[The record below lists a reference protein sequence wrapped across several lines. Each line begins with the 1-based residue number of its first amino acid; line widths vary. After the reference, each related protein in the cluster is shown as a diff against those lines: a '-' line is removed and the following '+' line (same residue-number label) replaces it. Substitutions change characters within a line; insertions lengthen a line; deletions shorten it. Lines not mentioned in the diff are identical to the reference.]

1 MSKQILL
8 TNLVDN
14 TEAKFGTYKE
24 LFQDLSGKDY
34 IVSGVENG
42 VIHTINGEK
51 KPIDFSVGEVV
62 VVIENTQA
70 NLIAEVSAYRDDLRV
85 WAGEMKKQK
94 LIGDEQLKKL
104 AEQLAFLPKK

>member
-1 MSKQILL
+1 MILTL
-8 TNLVDN
+8 KEFDEKCMLHGAGVAAKSAEYDIRPDN
-14 TEAKFGTYKE
+14 TV
-24 LFQDLSGKDY
+24 LID
-34 IVSGVENG
+34 G

-104 AEQLAFLPKK
+104 AEQLACLPKK